1 MEIIKKKDNEK
12 NVDVVEVI
20 NGEKHFKMAMTK
32 YNELEVSFSY
42 DETKK
47 GYWFQE
53 SFNVN
58 REDDEVYKAVDGIFA
73 SYSGDVYFDTLGANL
88 VLLNEDGNYRFL
100 FMEESHFASDEIK
113 CRFYD
118 DSLENNSMKNLY
130 KRLNGLNLEKN
141 ELVVNKPKTLSKTL
155 QKIVEK

>member
-73 SYSGDVYFDTLGANL
+73 SYSGDVYFDTIGANL

-113 CRFYD
+113 CRFFD
-118 DSLENNSMKNLY
+118 DSLENNSMKSLFE
-130 KRLNGLNLEKN
+130 RLNQIESKKEKPLA
-141 ELVVNKPKTLSKTL
+141 EKPKSLSKTT
-155 QKIVEK
+155 KRII

>member
-1 MEIIKKKDNEK
+1 
-12 NVDVVEVI
+12 
-20 NGEKHFKMAMTK
+20 MTK
-32 YNELEVSFSY
+32 SKYDELSVSFSY

-88 VLLNEDGNYRFL
+88 VLYNENGNRRVSRKEIEKILNSEVDWY
-100 FMEESHFASDEIK
+100 
-113 CRFYD
+113 
-118 DSLENNSMKNLY
+118 
-130 KRLNGLNLEKN
+130 EKN
-141 ELVVNKPKTLSKTL
+141 K
-155 QKIVEK
+155 